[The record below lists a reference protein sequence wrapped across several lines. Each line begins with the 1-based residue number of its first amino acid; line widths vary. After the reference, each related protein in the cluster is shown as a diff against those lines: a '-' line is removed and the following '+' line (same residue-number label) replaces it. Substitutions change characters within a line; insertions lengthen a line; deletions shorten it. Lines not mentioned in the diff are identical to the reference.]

1 MHLTIINII
10 NWFQFILHE
19 TILEYYEHT
28 LHKILSDPDYQALFQ
43 ILGEEQSNV
52 TDCYD
57 PSIHRIK
64 AYTLGLK
71 AFMIPASIEFS
82 ITCATIFLIAWSNIG
97 KRNKNLTLP
106 PMKEDLEGVGKVK
119 IPLLSLYVMLDCTKT
134 SRGIFYGILVV
145 TFTLVMFVLCLTETD
160 QRVLSEF
167 TELALVFIALIVTAI
182 AFYQIKKHYTKVKP
196 VMNMFDVVL
205 IIVGLCGVFS
215 YNINSLIALSDFGT
229 NLIYLKDNRNATSAI
244 SSMSSH
250 GRSNNNLYASDDN
263 DADDDPTLTIALKI
277 VSILNAVIGMAQG
290 TLQTAFI
297 LECLKRFAM
306 ENKQFFR
313 KPARDL
319 IILLLSK
326 Y

>member
-10 NWFQFILHE
+10 NWFRFILHE

-28 LHKILSDPDYQALFQ
+28 LHEILSDPDFQ
-43 ILGEEQSNV
+43 DMFQMLGEQQSNA

-64 AYTLGLK
+64 AFTLELK

-97 KRNKNLTLP
+97 KRNKSLTLP

-145 TFTLVMFVLCLTETD
+145 TFTLVMFVLCLTETE

-167 TELALVFIALIVTAI
+167 TELTLVLIALIVTAI
-182 AFYQIKKHYTKVKP
+182 AFYKIKKHYTKVKP

-229 NLIYLKDNRNATSAI
+229 NYIKNNQKATSAI
-244 SSMSSH
+244 SSVSSH
-250 GRSNNNLYASDDN
+250 GRSNNNLYASGGN
-263 DADDDPTLTIALKI
+263 DAKDPSFTIVLTI

-319 IILLLSK
+319 IIFLLSK